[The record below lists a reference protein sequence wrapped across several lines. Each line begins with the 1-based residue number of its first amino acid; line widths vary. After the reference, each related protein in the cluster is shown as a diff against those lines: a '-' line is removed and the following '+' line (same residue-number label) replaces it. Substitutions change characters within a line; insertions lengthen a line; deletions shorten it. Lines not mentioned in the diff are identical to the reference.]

1 MRLINQFSFL
11 ELSIVGCCRRRQK
24 QRLMLGSRFS
34 LFFVEHISDHFCW
47 FLMHATFLVVFNVV
61 SYSLTPLHHLFS
73 STRLYSYPC
82 LFSVRNF
89 PSASL
94 LLNLL
99 STDIVDIV
107 WLIWT
112 SPTMKGE
119 HIPRVLRGNSSINPL
134 CYQSS
139 LLLTGRALVPA
150 KLATG
155 L

>member
-1 MRLINQFSFL
+1 MAQEEPVDHLIIAEATKENPKTIQKFQSRRRNFTMMRLINQFSFL

-107 WLIWT
+107 
-112 SPTMKGE
+112 
-119 HIPRVLRGNSSINPL
+119 
-134 CYQSS
+134 
-139 LLLTGRALVPA
+139 
-150 KLATG
+150 
-155 L
+155 